1 MCLLYLP
8 DHALQTLICKELSEW
23 QDRTAVARVSSKG
36 QITLPVESRKAIG
49 IKPGDCVLIEVE
61 NAEIV
66 VKRLGDFFELKGFL
80 GKAMPRREER
90 VNAMLAAAS
99 RSTRKA

>member
-1 MCLLYLP
+1 M
-8 DHALQTLICKELSEW
+8 
-23 QDRTAVARVSSKG
+23 AVARVSSKG

-49 IKPGDCVLIEVE
+49 IKPGDRVLIEVE
-61 NAEIV
+61 NAGIV
-66 VKRLGDFFELKGFL
+66 VKPLGDFFELKGFL

-90 VNAMLAAAS
+90 VKAMLAAAS

>member
-1 MCLLYLP
+1 M
-8 DHALQTLICKELSEW
+8 
-23 QDRTAVARVSSKG
+23 AVARVSKKG

-49 IKPGDCVLIEVE
+49 IKPGDRVLIEVE
-61 NAEIV
+61 NPEIV